1 MAISPPSDIVMD
13 VARAAE
19 PADVEAARAAL
30 LRRAGGA
37 PGAFSVDP
45 SATVDAGSVLSRAT
59 ADKAEAANPA
69 KKFQRFEAMV
79 LTTFIQNMM
88 PKDTEGVYG
97 KGLAGDMWK
106 SQLAEKVADV
116 MAAHGGIGIARS
128 MLADHYL
135 DGKHKVPV
143 GPVAGGPQ
151 KAETDQ
157 QTRLSTSMV
166 EELER
171 KAARSMTGDDTT
183 IKTDIKI

>member
-1 MAISPPSDIVMD
+1 MD

-30 LRRAGGA
+30 ARRANGA
-37 PGAFSVDP
+37 SAPFALDPPG
-45 SATVDAGSVLSRAT
+45 TVDAGSILSRAT

-106 SQLAEKVADV
+106 SQLAEKVADA

-143 GPVAGGPQ
+143 GPVAGGAQ
-151 KAETDQ
+151 KTEIDR

-171 KAARSMTGDDTT
+171 KAARSMTGDETT

>member
-1 MAISPPSDIVMD
+1 MD

-30 LRRAGGA
+30 ARRTGGA
-37 PGAFSVDP
+37 SSPFSVDQP
-45 SATVDAGSVLSRAT
+45 ATVDAGSILSRAS
-59 ADKAEAANPA
+59 ADKAEATNPA
-69 KKFQRFEAMV
+69 KKFQHFEAMV
-79 LTTFIQNMM
+79 LQTFIQNMM

-97 KGLAGDMWK
+97 QGLAGDMWK

-116 MAAHGGIGIARS
+116 MAAHGGIGIAKS

-135 DGKHKVPV
+135 DGKRKVPV
-143 GPVAGGPQ
+143 GPVGGGPQ
-151 KAETDQ
+151 KTEIDQ

-166 EELER
+166 DELER

>member
-30 LRRAGGA
+30 ARRANGA
-37 PGAFSVDP
+37 SAPFAVDP
-45 SATVDAGSVLSRAT
+45 SATVDAGSILSRAT

-151 KAETDQ
+151 KTEIDQ
-157 QTRLSTSMV
+157 QTRLSASMI

-171 KAARSMTGDDTT
+171 KAARSMTGDETT

>member
-1 MAISPPSDIVMD
+1 LAISPPSDIVMD

-30 LRRAGGA
+30 ARRAGSTAGT
-37 PGAFSVDP
+37 FSVDQTT
-45 SATVDAGSVLSRAT
+45 SVDAGSVLSRAT

-79 LTTFIQNMM
+79 LQTFIQNMM
-88 PKDTEGVYG
+88 PKDAEGVYG

-106 SQLAEKVADV
+106 SQLSEQLANV
-116 MAAHGGIGIARS
+116 MAARGGIGIARS

-135 DGKHKVPV
+135 DGKRTVPV
-143 GPVAGGPQ
+143 GPVGGGPL
-151 KAETDQ
+151 KAEIDQ
-157 QTRLSTSMV
+157 QTRLSTSLV

-183 IKTDIKI
+183 IKTDIEI